1 MKLLEYHGL
10 KEQEVAMGEL
20 YNRLKISATETKL
33 LSLKI
38 ESLKAE
44 NERLRVEASDYSRV
58 VSELEIER
66 KNVANLESKLK
77 VVGEQAKE
85 KIAVLH
91 GRIVELREKEKK
103 ELEDSVKYSRLE
115 EEKSAII
122 KKWESE
128 HMLDPLVHVS
138 PDSVLKIPEVIFEY
152 QYLELWLHCFCKSC
166 A

>member
-1 MKLLEYHGL
+1 MEEEIKNPKNLVKSLQERGTCLEMKLLEYRGL

-77 VVGEQAKE
+77 FVGEQAKE

-91 GRIVELREKEKK
+91 RRIVELREKEKK
-103 ELEDSVKYSRLE
+103 ELEDSVKDSRLE

-122 KKWESE
+122 K
-128 HMLDPLVHVS
+128 
-138 PDSVLKIPEVIFEY
+138 
-152 QYLELWLHCFCKSC
+152 
-166 A
+166 